1 LPLLTHF
8 TSSAESVYATDSLR
22 SEVKLCA
29 YRNLFCRTS
38 KKILKEWESFAS
50 TILPGKQFDRAT
62 LRNDAAEILKTIA
75 EDMETPQ
82 TSVQQTVKSKGRG
95 PKTAQDTSAERH
107 SNVRLGQGFNQV
119 QALCE
124 FRALRATVIRLWMN
138 SSPELD
144 DSAIYQLIRF
154 NEGIDQALS
163 ESAAR
168 FMEQIEESRDFAV
181 AVLAHDLRN
190 PLNAILSSAQFLQI
204 TESIERATG
213 HEAITNIIDS
223 GSQMGKLIGNLLDF
237 TRTRLGQSLPVKQ
250 EEIDLALVCRRTVA
264 ELTAA
269 HPERTIDLS
278 CPISSRRVDATR
290 INQML
295 SNLIGN
301 AIQHGAQSTPIKLAV
316 NTESEHIVFRVHN
329 EGAPIPEST
338 LQKIFDLRP
347 PRRKEDRKPENKF
360 SHLGIGL
367 FIVKKIVEAHSGTI
381 RVTSSEKFG
390 TTFIVSLPLSQANPV
405 N

>member
-1 LPLLTHF
+1 
-8 TSSAESVYATDSLR
+8 
-22 SEVKLCA
+22 
-29 YRNLFCRTS
+29 
-38 KKILKEWESFAS
+38 
-50 TILPGKQFDRAT
+50 
-62 LRNDAAEILKTIA
+62 
-75 EDMETPQ
+75 METPQ
-82 TSVQQTVKSKGRG
+82 TSAQQTVKSEGRG
-95 PKTAQDTSAERH
+95 PKTAQDSSAETH
-107 SNVRLGQGFNQV
+107 SLVRLGQGFNQV
-119 QALCE
+119 QALSE

-154 NEGIDQALS
+154 NEAIDQALS
-163 ESAAR
+163 ESATR
-168 FMEQIEESRDFAV
+168 FMEQIEESRDFAI

-204 TESIERATG
+204 TESIDRATLN
-213 HEAITNIIDS
+213 EAATNIIDS
-223 GSQMGKLIGNLLDF
+223 GSQMSKLISNLLDF

-250 EEIDLALVCRRTVA
+250 EEIDLTVVCRQTVA
-264 ELTAA
+264 ELAAA

-278 CPISSRRVDATR
+278 CPESLRGAFDATR

-301 AIQHGAQSTPIKLAV
+301 AIQHGAQSTPVKLAV
-316 NTESEHIVFRVHN
+316 SVESDHVVFRVHN
-329 EGAPIPEST
+329 EGPPIPESI
-338 LQKIFDLRP
+338 LQTIFDLTPR
-347 PRRKEDRKPENKF
+347 RRKEDQKPENKF

-381 RVTSSEKFG
+381 NVSSTAESG
-390 TTFIVSLPLSQANPV
+390 TMFVVSLPLSRGNTI

>member
-1 LPLLTHF
+1 VRLSKFIL
-8 TSSAESVYATDSLR
+8 S
-22 SEVKLCA
+22 
-29 YRNLFCRTS
+29 NLEE
-38 KKILKEWESFAS
+38 ILMEWESFAS
-50 TILPGKQFDRAT
+50 TIFPGRQFDRAM
-62 LRNDAAEILKTIA
+62 LRDDAAEMLTTIA
-75 EDMETPQ
+75 KEMETPQ
-82 TSVQQTVKSKGRG
+82 TAAQQTVKSTGRG
-95 PKTAQDTSAERH
+95 PQTAQDTSAETH
-107 SNVRLGQGFNQV
+107 SVVRLGQGFNQV
-119 QALCE
+119 QTLSE

-168 FMEQIEESRDFAV
+168 FMEKIEESRDFAI

-204 TESIERATG
+204 TESIDRSTVNEMAG
-213 HEAITNIIDS
+213 NINDS
-223 GSQMGKLIGNLLDF
+223 GTQMSKLISNLLDF

-250 EEIDLALVCRRTVA
+250 EEIDLAQVCRQTVA
-264 ELTAA
+264 ELAAA

-278 CPISSRRVDATR
+278 CPEHLRGRFDPTR

-301 AIQHGAQSTPIKLAV
+301 AIQHGAESTAVTLAV
-316 NTESEHIVFRVHN
+316 SAESDHILFRVHN
-329 EGAPIPEST
+329 EGAPIPQST
-338 LQKIFDLRP
+338 LETIFDLTPR
-347 PRRKEDRKPENKF
+347 RRKEDKKPNNKF

-381 RVTSSEKFG
+381 NATSSAEAG
-390 TTFIVSLPLSQANPV
+390 TTFIVSLPLSHGNTI